1 VVADKGERAQRGRGP
16 GDQPGRG
23 PGDQPDLRGQ
33 PGRDLRRLAATVLG
47 FEALVVVFAALVA
60 SQLSRLGMGLALGVG
75 AVLALICL
83 VLAGLL
89 RFRWAYW
96 LGSLLQLVLV
106 ATGFVVPAMFFL
118 GAVFAVLW
126 VVALRMGTRMR
137 ADNA

>member
-1 VVADKGERAQRGRGP
+1 MDGSARR
-16 GDQPGRG
+16 
-23 PGDQPDLRGQ
+23 Q

-60 SQLSRLGMGLALGVG
+60 SQLSGLGMGPALASG
-75 AVLALICL
+75 AVLAVACL
-83 VLAGLL
+83 VVAGLL

-96 LGSLLQLVLV
+96 LGSFLQLVLV

-126 VVALRMGTRMR
+126 VVVLRMGARLE
-137 ADNA
+137 ADSA